1 MVRTL
6 HFYCRRAQ
14 VPSPVGELGS
24 HMPWGATERKDE
36 EKWQVF
42 SQRLGKTVT
51 KEMIKIARVIRHI
64 LLD

>member
-1 MVRTL
+1 
-6 HFYCRRAQ
+6 
-14 VPSPVGELGS
+14 
-24 HMPWGATERKDE
+24 MPWGAAERKDE

-64 LLD
+64 LIDQKIWKYDPSESYRDWNTSKSGGK